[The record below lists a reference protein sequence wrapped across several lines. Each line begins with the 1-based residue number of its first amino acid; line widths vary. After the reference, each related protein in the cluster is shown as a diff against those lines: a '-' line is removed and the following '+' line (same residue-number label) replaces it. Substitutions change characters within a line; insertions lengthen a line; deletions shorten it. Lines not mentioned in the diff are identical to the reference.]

1 MRFSVHLKDLSFM
14 AHLLLTQIS
23 FTARL
28 IFKKNAPI
36 FPGAVLEVV
45 SFLPWVSAL
54 VPAQGQ
60 ELGAGVEPAPLA
72 FSCRKKGRKNSAE
85 ARDGANKSR
94 GGEQENIVS

>member
-1 MRFSVHLKDLSFM
+1 MHFKDLSFM
-14 AHLLLTQIS
+14 VHLLLTQIS

-28 IFKKNAPI
+28 IFLKKAPI

-45 SFLPWVSAL
+45 SFLPWVSA
-54 VPAQGQ
+54 QGQ

-72 FSCRKKGRKNSAE
+72 FSCRRKGRKNSAE
-85 ARDGANKSR
+85 PRDGANKSR